1 MHDSHMPCRAA
12 RRGEAHLVAWDRR
25 QPPTIDAAR
34 TTALASNTHARLRK
48 LRPQLGAA
56 LAAGGADDARFHV
69 RQPDVIRPASAL
81 ISTEW
86 LQRWSRQSSS
96 TSRTPEER
104 ISPKVIFCG
113 QARHGC
119 RLKEPIPPSS
129 LGRQAAPTAGQTV
142 AEWQTAVTADLGAR
156 LFA

>member
-34 TTALASNTHARLRK
+34 TTALTSTHARLRK

-56 LAAGGADDARFHV
+56 LAAGGADQNPGSMSDSLMSSGQR
-69 RQPDVIRPASAL
+69 SAL

-86 LQRWSRQSSS
+86 LHRCSRQ
-96 TSRTPEER
+96 
-104 ISPKVIFCG
+104 
-113 QARHGC
+113 
-119 RLKEPIPPSS
+119 
-129 LGRQAAPTAGQTV
+129 
-142 AEWQTAVTADLGAR
+142 
-156 LFA
+156 